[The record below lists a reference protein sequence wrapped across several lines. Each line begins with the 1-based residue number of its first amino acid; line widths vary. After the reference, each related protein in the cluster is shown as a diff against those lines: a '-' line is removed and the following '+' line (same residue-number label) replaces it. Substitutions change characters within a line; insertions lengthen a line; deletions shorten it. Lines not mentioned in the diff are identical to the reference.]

1 MLTVFFRTILI
12 YLILILC
19 LRISGKRQIG
29 ELQVSELVVTFMLS
43 ELAVFPIT
51 DKNIPLL
58 YAVVPIIS
66 LLSLEVIFSFLQTKS
81 ISIRKLLSGRP
92 VILISKGKLS
102 VNELKKNRIDLE
114 EFLGELRQKDVFDI
128 GDVEYAVLE
137 ENGKLSVLKKAY
149 VSALTPEQLELNISD
164 NGMCHCVIVDSCIN
178 QKALFSAGI
187 TEKTLDQILR
197 NHNKHICEVFLMTIN
212 DSGGVTLY
220 SKNECD
226 SGNMMKAFSFNI
238 KKDGECK

>member
-102 VNELKKNRIDLE
+102 VN
-114 EFLGELRQKDVFDI
+114 
-128 GDVEYAVLE
+128 
-137 ENGKLSVLKKAY
+137 
-149 VSALTPEQLELNISD
+149 
-164 NGMCHCVIVDSCIN
+164 
-178 QKALFSAGI
+178 
-187 TEKTLDQILR
+187 
-197 NHNKHICEVFLMTIN
+197 
-212 DSGGVTLY
+212 
-220 SKNECD
+220 
-226 SGNMMKAFSFNI
+226 
-238 KKDGECK
+238 